1 MSDLEFGPVEL
12 VLAAFEGDSPN
23 VGVIE
28 AVMSLV
34 DAGTVRLL
42 DLVQVSR
49 SESGELSFLEVDEAG
64 ITVGE
69 MDMELSG
76 LASEEDLNEFGANV
90 PPGTSALLLVV
101 ELRWAVH
108 LASRLAESN
117 GYVIDFLR
125 IPAPAVNAV
134 VAEARAVSD

>member
-1 MSDLEFGPVEL
+1 
-12 VLAAFEGDSPN
+12 
-23 VGVIE
+23 
-28 AVMSLV
+28 MSLV

-76 LASEEDLNEFGANV
+76 LASEEDLNEFGSNV